1 MTEPPRPLS
10 SMPTEMIPMLDL
22 RAQFESIAP
31 EIRAAVEDVL
41 TAQQFVLGPQGTALE
56 REIAEAC
63 GAGFGVGLASGT
75 EALELGLHAC
85 GVKAG
90 DEVIVPAFTFI
101 ATGSAVSALGARP
114 VFADIEPSTFNLD
127 PDQIEARITPRTRAI
142 VAVHLFGLSA
152 DMDPILAVAENHGIP
167 VIEDNAQSFGATYRG
182 RMTGSMGRVGCLS
195 FYPSKNL
202 GAYGDAGMIVTN
214 DEKLAVRL
222 RALRNHGQTGQY
234 LSTERG
240 WNSRLDELQAAILRV
255 KLRHMAEWTA
265 TRQSH
270 ARTYDSLLADLPGIV
285 LPRASAGS
293 EHVYYLYTI
302 RVEGHAGGNAR
313 ANDRGNEVRS
323 DLVQQ
328 RLKERGVA
336 SIVYYPVPLHLQP
349 LYASFGGKPGD
360 LRVSERAAR
369 EVLSIP
375 LYPELTREQIERVA
389 QEVRRAVL
397 QD

>member
-1 MTEPPRPLS
+1 MTAPPRPL
-10 SMPTEMIPMLDL
+10 PEMIPMLDL
-22 RAQFESIAP
+22 RAQFETIAP
-31 EIRAAVEDVL
+31 EIRAAVEAVL
-41 TAQQFVLGPQGTALE
+41 TAQHFVLGPQGEALE

-63 GAGFGVGLASGT
+63 GVGYGVGLASGT

-85 GVKAG
+85 GVKPG

-114 VFADIEPSTFNLD
+114 MFADIEPATFNLD

-142 VAVHLFGLSA
+142 VVVHLFGLAA
-152 DMDPILAVAENHGIP
+152 DMDPILEVAEKHGIP
-167 VIEDNAQSFGATYRG
+167 VIEDNAQSFGATYHG
-182 RMTGSMGRVGCLS
+182 RKTGSMGRLGCLS

-202 GAYGDAGMIVTN
+202 GAYGDAGMIVTS
-214 DEKLAVRL
+214 DEKLATRV

-240 WNSRLDELQAAILRV
+240 WNSRLDELQSAILRV
-255 KLRHMAEWTA
+255 KLRHLADWTA
-265 TRQSH
+265 TRQAH
-270 ARTYDSLLADLPGIV
+270 ARLYDSLLQDLPGIV
-285 LPRASAGS
+285 LPRIPPGR

-302 RVEGHAGGNAR
+302 RVEGRAGGYSR
-313 ANDRGNEVRS
+313 VNDRGNEVRS

-328 RLKERGVA
+328 RLKARGVA
-336 SIVYYPVPLHLQP
+336 STVYYPVPLHLQP
-349 LYASFGGKPGD
+349 LYASLGGKPGD

-375 LYPELTREQIERVA
+375 LYPELTHEQIERVA
-389 QEVRRAVL
+389 QEVRKAAL
-397 QD
+397 ED

>member
-1 MTEPPRPLS
+1 MTA
-10 SMPTEMIPMLDL
+10 PTHLTSETIPMLDL
-22 RAQFESIAP
+22 RAQFETIAP
-31 EIRAAVEDVL
+31 EIRAAVEAVL
-41 TAQQFVLGPQGTALE
+41 VAQQFVLGPQGEALE
-56 REIAEAC
+56 HEIAGAC
-63 GAGFGVGLASGT
+63 GVRYGVGLASGT

-114 VFADIEPSTFNLD
+114 VFADIEPATFNLD

-142 VAVHLFGLSA
+142 VVVHLFGLAA
-152 DMDPILAVAENHGIP
+152 DMDPILAIAEKHGIP
-167 VIEDNAQSFGATYRG
+167 VIEDNAQSFGAANRG
-182 RMTGSMGRVGCLS
+182 RKTGSMGRLGCLS

-202 GAYGDAGMIVTN
+202 GAYGDAGMIVTS
-214 DEKLAVRL
+214 DEKLAARL
-222 RALRNHGQTGQY
+222 RSLRNHGQTAQY

-240 WNSRLDELQAAILRV
+240 WNSRLDELQAAVLRV

-265 TRQSH
+265 ARQAH
-270 ARTYDSLLADLPGIV
+270 ARLYDSLLKDVPGIV
-285 LPRASAGS
+285 LPRVPPGR

-302 RVEGHAGGNAR
+302 RVEGRAGGAPR
-313 ANDRGNEVRS
+313 ANDRGDAVRS

-328 RLKERGVA
+328 RLKARGVA
-336 SIVYYPVPLHLQP
+336 STVYYPVPLHLQP
-349 LYASFGGKPGD
+349 LYALLGGKPGE

-375 LYPELTREQIERVA
+375 MYPELTREQIERVVEA
-389 QEVRRAVL
+389 LRNATQA
-397 QD
+397 